1 MNVYYYVPSMGVLQL
16 VTTPT
21 FVKGV
26 GSVMALSKPQ
36 RSQDKAD
43 QQCRAAPCG
52 SVSRS
57 RRLPAKGLISNE
69 GLPPSLLFVLKDLL
83 QLADVRDPP

>member
-57 RRLPAKGLISNE
+57 RRFTCQGPD
-69 GLPPSLLFVLKDLL
+69 LK
-83 QLADVRDPP
+83 